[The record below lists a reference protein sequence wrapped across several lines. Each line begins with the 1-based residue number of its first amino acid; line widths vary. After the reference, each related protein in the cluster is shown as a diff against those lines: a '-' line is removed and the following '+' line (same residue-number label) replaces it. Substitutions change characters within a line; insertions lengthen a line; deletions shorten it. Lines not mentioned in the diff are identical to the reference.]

1 MRPTYTQYH
10 DIKAKLEALRRD
22 IETTYG
28 YCPSEDEAE
37 DGGGSAYTSEDDA
50 YPAPGEGGSGG
61 GSSGASSVDAAH
73 TAHAALAPGLSTSSA
88 SQASSSRSTSA
99 SPAGP
104 RPTSPVTLLP
114 PPVDLAQL
122 QEEKRSLHSY
132 LKNYE
137 REFQRTHG
145 RQVMHNDDILPV
157 ANEYR
162 RYKDLKAFIKGQ
174 PVSAAT

>member
-22 IETTYG
+22 IEATYG

-50 YPAPGEGGSGG
+50 YPPPGEGGTGNGG
-61 GSSGASSVDAAH
+61 GSTGGSSVDA
-73 TAHAALAPGLSTSSA
+73 AHAALAPGLSTSA
-88 SQASSSRSTSA
+88 GQASLSSRSTSA

-104 RPTSPVTLLP
+104 RPTSPVTLVP

-174 PVSAAT
+174 PVAST